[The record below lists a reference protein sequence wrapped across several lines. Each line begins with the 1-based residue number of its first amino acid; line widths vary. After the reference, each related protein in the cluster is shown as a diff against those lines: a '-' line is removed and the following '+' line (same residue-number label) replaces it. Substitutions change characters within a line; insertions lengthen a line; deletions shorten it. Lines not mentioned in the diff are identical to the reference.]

1 MDERVLQFRV
11 GVVVVASAI
20 ITVILVML
28 FGAWPGVWEGRY
40 EIHVVFPEAPG
51 VTVDTPV
58 RKSGVLIGRVSSVKL
73 REENEGGGVL
83 VSIRVFDQ
91 FKLRRHETCRIGTGS
106 LLGDAIV
113 EFVPSDEAAKLVR
126 FDANKNSQLEASEKQ
141 TANELLGDGEFMSD
155 GAVVS
160 NPLRALVNLE
170 GSVSSAFRSL
180 EGAGK
185 EVSQLAHSVNEAV
198 GGSDDQMKRI
208 MQKTEV
214 ALDHFDKTM
223 GAVEKILGDEQ
234 LAGQLKR
241 TLQDI
246 PAFVDET
253 RQTMAAART
262 TMDDFRQMSDKA
274 KTNLDHLEKFTK
286 PLGESGPDLVAN
298 VTEST
303 RNLNELL
310 EQFVAFSEALNSGQ
324 GTLGKLVH
332 DDEVYQQI
340 QRVVGNVGRNHSAG
354 TPDRGRRPHFYRQD
368 RPRPAAVGGQ
378 RGPGSAPQRPEDR
391 ARRMV
396 STRS

>member
-28 FGAWPGVWEGRY
+28 FGAWPSVWEGRY
-40 EIHVVFPEAPG
+40 EIHVTFPEAPG
-51 VTVDTPV
+51 ITVDAPV
-58 RKSGVLIGRVSSVKL
+58 RKSGVLIGRVSNVKL
-73 REENEGGGVL
+73 QEEGGVL
-83 VSIRVFDQ
+83 VSMRIFDQ

-106 LLGDAIV
+106 LLGDAVV
-113 EFVPSDEAAKLVR
+113 EFVPSSKDERLAR
-126 FDANKNSQLEASEKQ
+126 FDANHDGKLDEDEER
-141 TANELLGDGEFMSD
+141 TANELLADTEYMSD
-155 GAVVS
+155 GVVVS

-185 EVSQLAHSVNEAV
+185 EVSQLARSVNQAV
-198 GGSDDQMKRI
+198 GGSDDQIRRI

-214 ALDHFDKTM
+214 ALDHFDQTM
-223 GAVEKILGDEQ
+223 QAVEKILGDEQ
-234 LAGQLKR
+234 LAGQLR
-241 TLQDI
+241 QTIQEI

-262 TMDDFRQMSDKA
+262 TMDHVREMSDKA

-286 PLGESGPDLVAN
+286 PLGESGPQLVAN
-298 VTEST
+298 VEEST
-303 RNLNELL
+303 RNLNDLL

-324 GTLGKLVH
+324 GTLGRLVH

-340 QRVVGNVGRNHSAG
+340 QRVVGNAEEI
-354 TPDRGRRPHFYRQD
+354 TRRARPIVEDVRIFTDKIARDPRQLGVKGALD
-368 RPRPAAVGGQ
+368 
-378 RGPGSAPQRPEDR
+378 QRPSGLKTGLGEW
-391 ARRMV
+391 
-396 STRS
+396 

>member
-28 FGAWPGVWEGRY
+28 FGAWPSVWEGRY
-40 EIHVVFPEAPG
+40 EIHVTFPEAPG
-51 VTVDTPV
+51 ITVDAPV
-58 RKSGVLIGRVSSVKL
+58 RKSGVLIGRVSNVKL
-73 REENEGGGVL
+73 QDEGGVL
-83 VSIRVFDQ
+83 VSMRIFDQ

-106 LLGDAIV
+106 LLGDAVV
-113 EFVPSDEAAKLVR
+113 EFVPSGKDERLAR
-126 FDANKNSQLEASEKQ
+126 FDANRDGKLGEDEER
-141 TANELLGDGEFMSD
+141 TANELLADTEYMSD
-155 GAVVS
+155 GVVVS

-185 EVSQLAHSVNEAV
+185 EGSQLARSVNQAV
-198 GGSDDQMKRI
+198 GGGDDQIRRI

-214 ALDHFDKTM
+214 ALDHFDQTM
-223 GAVEKILGDEQ
+223 QAVEKILGDEQ
-234 LAGQLKR
+234 LAGQLR
-241 TLQDI
+241 QTIQEI

-262 TMDDFRQMSDKA
+262 TMDHVREMSDKA

-286 PLGESGPDLVAN
+286 PLGESGPQLVAN
-298 VTEST
+298 VEEST
-303 RNLNELL
+303 RNLNDLL

-324 GTLGKLVH
+324 GTLGRLVH

-340 QRVVGNVGRNHSAG
+340 QRVVGNAEEI
-354 TPDRGRRPHFYRQD
+354 TRRARPIVEDVRIFTDKIARDPRQLGVKGALD
-368 RPRPAAVGGQ
+368 
-378 RGPGSAPQRPEDR
+378 QRPSGLKTGLGEW
-391 ARRMV
+391 
-396 STRS
+396 

>member
-28 FGAWPGVWEGRY
+28 FGAWPSVWEGRY
-40 EIHVVFPEAPG
+40 EIHVTFPEAPG
-51 VTVDTPV
+51 ITVDAPV
-58 RKSGVLIGRVSSVKL
+58 RKSGVLIGRVSNVKL
-73 REENEGGGVL
+73 QDEGGVL
-83 VSIRVFDQ
+83 VSMRIFDQ

-106 LLGDAIV
+106 LLGDAVV
-113 EFVPSDEAAKLVR
+113 EFVPSGKDERLAR
-126 FDANKNSQLEASEKQ
+126 FDANRDGKLDEDEQR
-141 TANELLGDGEFMSD
+141 TANELLADTEYMSD
-155 GAVVS
+155 GVVVS

-185 EVSQLAHSVNEAV
+185 EVSQLARSVNQAV
-198 GGSDDQMKRI
+198 GGGDDQIRRI

-214 ALDHFDKTM
+214 ALDHFDQTM
-223 GAVEKILGDEQ
+223 QAVEKILGDEQ
-234 LAGQLKR
+234 LAGQLR
-241 TLQDI
+241 QTIQEI

-262 TMDDFRQMSDKA
+262 TMDHVREMSDKA

-286 PLGESGPDLVAN
+286 PLGESGPQLVAN
-298 VTEST
+298 VEEST
-303 RNLNELL
+303 RNLNDLL

-324 GTLGKLVH
+324 GTLGRLVH

-340 QRVVGNVGRNHSAG
+340 QRVVGNAEEI
-354 TPDRGRRPHFYRQD
+354 TRRARPIVEDVRIFTDKIARDPRQLGVKGALD
-368 RPRPAAVGGQ
+368 
-378 RGPGSAPQRPEDR
+378 QRPSGLKTGLGEW
-391 ARRMV
+391 
-396 STRS
+396 

>member
-40 EIHVVFPEAPG
+40 EINVKFPEAPG
-51 VTVDTPV
+51 ITIDTPV
-58 RKSGVLIGRVSSVKL
+58 RKSGVLIGRVSNVQL
-73 REENEGGGVL
+73 LEEGGVL
-83 VSIRVFDQ
+83 VGMRIFNQ

-113 EFVPSDEAAKLVR
+113 EFVPSGEDERLVR
-126 FDANKNSQLEASEKQ
+126 FDKNNDGRLDENEKQ
-141 TANELLGDGEFMSD
+141 EANSLLADTEYMSN
-155 GAVVS
+155 GVVVS

-198 GGSDDQMKRI
+198 GGSDDQFKRI
-208 MQKTEV
+208 MQKTEL

-223 GAVEKILGDEQ
+223 GALEKILGDEE
-234 LAGQLKR
+234 LAGQLKK
-241 TLQDI
+241 TLQDL

-253 RQTMAAART
+253 RQTMATART
-262 TMDDFRQMSDKA
+262 TMDNFRQLSEKA
-274 KTNLDHLEKFTK
+274 EANLDHLEKFTK
-286 PLGESGPDLVAN
+286 PLGESGPQLVAN
-298 VTEST
+298 VEEGT

-340 QRVVGNVGRNHSAG
+340 QRVVGNAEEI
-354 TPDRGRRPHFYRQD
+354 TRRARPIVEDVRIFTDKIARDPRQLGVKGALD
-368 RPRPAAVGGQ
+368 
-378 RGPGSAPQRPEDR
+378 QRPSGLKTGLGEW
-391 ARRMV
+391 
-396 STRS
+396 

>member
-28 FGAWPGVWEGRY
+28 FGAWPSVWEGRY
-40 EIHVVFPEAPG
+40 EIHVTFPEAPG
-51 VTVDTPV
+51 ITVDAPV
-58 RKSGVLIGRVSSVKL
+58 RKSGVLIGRVSNVKL
-73 REENEGGGVL
+73 QDEGGVL
-83 VSIRVFDQ
+83 VSMRIFDQ

-106 LLGDAIV
+106 LLGDAVV
-113 EFVPSDEAAKLVR
+113 EFVPSGKDERLAR
-126 FDANKNSQLEASEKQ
+126 FDANRDGKLDEDEER
-141 TANELLGDGEFMSD
+141 TANELLADTEYMSD
-155 GAVVS
+155 GVVVS

-185 EVSQLAHSVNEAV
+185 EVSQLARSVNQAV
-198 GGSDDQMKRI
+198 GGGDDQIRRI

-214 ALDHFDKTM
+214 ALDHFDQTM
-223 GAVEKILGDEQ
+223 QAVEKILGDEQ
-234 LAGQLKR
+234 LAGQLR
-241 TLQDI
+241 QTIQEI

-262 TMDDFRQMSDKA
+262 TMDHVREMSDKA

-286 PLGESGPDLVAN
+286 PLGESGPQLVAN
-298 VTEST
+298 VEEST
-303 RNLNELL
+303 RNLNDLL

-324 GTLGKLVH
+324 GTLGRLVH

-340 QRVVGNVGRNHSAG
+340 QRVVGNAEEI
-354 TPDRGRRPHFYRQD
+354 TRRARPIVEDVRIFTDKIARDPRQLGVKGALD
-368 RPRPAAVGGQ
+368 
-378 RGPGSAPQRPEDR
+378 QRPSGLKTGLGEW
-391 ARRMV
+391 
-396 STRS
+396 

>member
-28 FGAWPGVWEGRY
+28 FGAWPNVWQRRY
-40 EIHVVFPEAPG
+40 EIHVKFPEAPG

-58 RKSGVLIGRVSSVKL
+58 RKSGVLIGRVSNVKL
-73 REENEGGGVL
+73 REEKEGGGVL

-113 EFVPSDEAAKLVR
+113 EFVPSDQATMLAR
-126 FDANKNSQLEASEKQ
+126 FDVNKNGALDAGEKQ
-141 TANELLGDGEFMSD
+141 AAGELLGDGEFMSD

-180 EGAGK
+180 EGASK
-185 EVSQLAHSVNEAV
+185 EVSQLAHSVNQTV
-198 GGSDDQMKRI
+198 GGGDDQLRRI

-214 ALDHFDKTM
+214 ALDHFDSTM
-223 GAVEKILGDEQ
+223 TAVEKILGDEQ
-234 LAGQLKR
+234 LADQLR
-241 TLQDI
+241 QTLRDM

-253 RQTMAAART
+253 RQTMSAART
-262 TMDDFRQMSDKA
+262 TMDSFQRMSGKA
-274 KTNLDHLEKFTK
+274 ETNLDHLEKFTK
-286 PLGESGPDLVAN
+286 PLGESGPKLVAN
-298 VTEST
+298 VEETT
-303 RNLNELL
+303 RNLNDLL
-310 EQFVAFSEALNSGQ
+310 EQFVAFGEALNSGE

-332 DDEVYQQI
+332 DDEIYQQL
-340 QRVVGNVGRNHSAG
+340 QRVVGNAEEITR
-354 TPDRGRRPHFYRQD
+354 
-368 RPRPAAVGGQ
+368 
-378 RGPGSAPQRPEDR
+378 R
-391 ARRMV
+391 ARPIVEDVRIFTDKIARDPRQLGV
-396 STRS
+396 KGALDHRPTGLKTGLGEW